1 MKKQAMSMPP
11 KAVVPNVNLDNPE
24 LLNMLNA
31 GGSVATQQKNWETV
45 KTIKEDENPLKNFS
59 IKLFES
65 ELKEIRAH
73 LLGIGGRKSKSIQ
86 TFILEAISEKLKRE
100 TK

>member
-1 MKKQAMSMPP
+1 MPP

-31 GGSVATQQKNWETV
+31 GGSVAVEKKKVASVELE
-45 KTIKEDENPLKNFS
+45 KREDNPLRNFS

-86 TFILEAISEKLKRE
+86 TFILEAISEKLKKE